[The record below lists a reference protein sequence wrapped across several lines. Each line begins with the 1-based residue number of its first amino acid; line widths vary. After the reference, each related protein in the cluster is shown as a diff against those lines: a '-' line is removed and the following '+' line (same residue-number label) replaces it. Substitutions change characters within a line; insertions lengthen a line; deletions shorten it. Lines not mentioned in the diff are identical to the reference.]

1 MFQDLIVASR
11 RLAQLYQFKRI
22 RPAHLLHA
30 MTGNESARLVITQA
44 GYDVHVMRSVLIHAF
59 KTHSDKAKPGRGRT
73 EASDLFEICIENCE
87 SVDGLPYE
95 DAVDRLF
102 QSIVTHG
109 IKDPYLCHALKE
121 ANIKAETG
129 AGTDHPATRERTS
142 LDDVRFENEDELI
155 PSVDDLFEDER
166 LPDLDDLIREDGE
179 LFSEGARAFS
189 RTGDLGY
196 SRSRENAP
204 SMKAS
209 FQEGR
214 SETEKTEKKSAP
226 LSRESEE
233 ARTAMLAAQR
243 NLSVLAREGNLDVVV
258 GRDSEIDQVI
268 EILMRRRKPNV
279 ILVAEPGVGKSAL
292 VEGLAMKL
300 ATGACPD
307 AALAK
312 REIVEVSLTSM
323 IGGARYRGDFEAR
336 MDLMIKHAEQEHQIL
351 FIDEIHTLMGS
362 GSVSARSMDGAN
374 ILKPVLARD
383 SMSLIG
389 ATTSEEADV
398 LRADKALMRRF
409 EIIHIDEPLRKQMEV
424 ILEGASEKFLSKH
437 EVTLPVD
444 LHSRLLDFGERYVEH
459 RRNPD
464 RTFDMLDLAA
474 VSARLRGDD
483 CISENDLRHAVRR
496 LGGMM
501 MERTESSEARR
512 ADLLTYLLST
522 VSGQNEAMAQISNLV
537 HAMKS
542 GSRHISP
549 VTLSGPDGLG
559 KTHSARKVAEFH
571 GKNLSVIKVQG
582 DRMVIEDI
590 EQRIKR
596 SLEADSDAV
605 IAVKT
610 PSAAYTAD
618 IRESISGL
626 LSGDARSRNF
636 PVRKPLVFLIEDS
649 SSDGGIGFGFAAGQ
663 PTVNDREDLVAF
675 EPLSGKTLDAVINH
689 VVCVV
694 DVRRQDA
701 GLEGLPPKAI
711 ENMIRS
717 SMEKGLPTFKT
728 ILSVGLKAAV

>member
-30 MTGNESARLVITQA
+30 MTGNETARLVMTQA
-44 GYDVHVMRSVLIHAF
+44 GYDVHILRSVLISAF
-59 KTHSDKAKPGRGRT
+59 KTHSNEAKPGRGRT
-73 EASDLFEICIENCE
+73 EASELFEICIENCE
-87 SVDGLPYE
+87 SVEGLAYE
-95 DAVDRLF
+95 DAVRLLF

-109 IKDPYLCHALKE
+109 VQDQYLGHALRK
-121 ANIKAETG
+121 ANIKAELDTYSDT
-129 AGTDHPATRERTS
+129 APTRERTS

-166 LPDLDDLIREDGE
+166 LPDLDDLIRQENDLSPDG
-179 LFSEGARAFS
+179 GGVFS
-189 RTGDLGY
+189 RSGDLGY
-196 SRSRENAP
+196 SRSRENEP

-214 SETEKTEKKSAP
+214 IEAEKSEKKTAP

-233 ARTAMLAAQR
+233 ARVAMLAAQR

-258 GRDSEIDQVI
+258 GRESEIDQVI

-307 AALAK
+307 AGLAK

-336 MDLMIKHAEQEHQIL
+336 MDLMIKHAEQERQIL

-383 SMSLIG
+383 SLSLIG
-389 ATTSEEADV
+389 ATTPEEADV

-409 EIIHIDEPLRKQMEV
+409 EIIYIDEPLRKQMEI
-424 ILEGASEKFLSKH
+424 ILEGASAKFLSKH
-437 EVTLPVD
+437 EVSLPLD

-483 CISENDLRHAVRR
+483 CITEDDLRHAVRR

-501 MERTESSEARR
+501 MEHSEVSDARR
-512 ADLLTYLLST
+512 ADLHTYLLST
-522 VSGQNEAMAQISNLV
+522 VSGQEEAVARISNLV

-542 GSRHISP
+542 GSRHTSP
-549 VTLSGPDGLG
+549 VTLSGPDSLG

-571 GKNLSVIKVQG
+571 GKNLCVIKVQG
-582 DRMVIEDI
+582 ERMVVEDI
-590 EQRIKR
+590 EQRVKR
-596 SLEADSDAV
+596 SLEADADAV

-626 LSGDARSRNF
+626 LSADSRSRNF

-649 SSDGGIGFGFAAGQ
+649 ASDGGFGFGFAPGQ
-663 PTVNDREDLVAF
+663 SKVNTREDLVAF
-675 EPLSGKTLDAVINH
+675 EQLSGKSLDAVIDH
-689 VVCVV
+689 VARVV
-694 DVRRQDA
+694 SVRRQDA
-701 GLEGLPPKAI
+701 GLEDLPSKTI

-717 SMEKGLPTFKT
+717 SMEKGFPTFKT
-728 ILSVGLKAAV
+728 LLSVGLKAAV

>member
-30 MTGNESARLVITQA
+30 MTGNETARLVMTQA
-44 GYDVHVMRSVLIHAF
+44 GYDVHILRSVLISAF
-59 KTHSDKAKPGRGRT
+59 KTHSNEAKPGRGRT
-73 EASDLFEICIENCE
+73 EASELFEICIENCE
-87 SVDGLPYE
+87 SVEGLAYE
-95 DAVDRLF
+95 DAVRLLF

-109 IKDPYLCHALKE
+109 VQDQYLGHALRK
-121 ANIKAETG
+121 ANIKAELDTYSDT
-129 AGTDHPATRERTS
+129 APTRERTS

-166 LPDLDDLIREDGE
+166 LPDLDDLIRQENDLSPDG
-179 LFSEGARAFS
+179 GGVFS
-189 RTGDLGY
+189 RSGDLGY
-196 SRSRENAP
+196 SRSRENEP

-214 SETEKTEKKSAP
+214 IEAEKSEKKTAP

-233 ARTAMLAAQR
+233 ARVAMLAAQR

-258 GRDSEIDQVI
+258 GRESEIDQVI

-307 AALAK
+307 AGLAK

-336 MDLMIKHAEQEHQIL
+336 MDLMIKHAEQERQIL

-389 ATTSEEADV
+389 ATTPEEADV

-409 EIIHIDEPLRKQMEV
+409 EIIYIDEPLRKQMEI

-437 EVTLPVD
+437 DVTLPEN

-483 CISENDLRHAVRR
+483 CITEDDLRHAVRR

-501 MERTESSEARR
+501 MERSEVSDARR
-512 ADLLTYLLST
+512 EDLHTYLQSM
-522 VSGQNEAMAQISNLV
+522 VSGQDQAVQHICTLV
-537 HAMKS
+537 HAMKC
-542 GSRHISP
+542 GTGHISP

-559 KTHSARKVAEFH
+559 KTYSARKIAEFH
-571 GKNLSVIKVQG
+571 GKNLSVVKVQS
-582 DRMVIEDI
+582 DRIAIEDI
-590 EQRIKR
+590 ELRVKR
-596 SLEADSDAV
+596 SLEADADAV
-605 IAVKT
+605 IAVKI
-610 PSAAYTAD
+610 PSSVYTKD
-618 IRESISGL
+618 IRETISRL
-626 LSGDARSRNF
+626 LSADSRSRSF
-636 PVRKPLVFLIEDS
+636 PVRKPLVFLIENAPP
-649 SSDGGIGFGFAAGQ
+649 DGRIGFGFAPGQ
-663 PTVNDREDLVAF
+663 TEDDDQENTVLF
-675 EPLSGKTLDAVINH
+675 EPLSGSSLDAVIDR
-689 VVCVV
+689 VACVV
-694 DVRRQDA
+694 AMRRQDA
-701 GLEGLPPKAI
+701 GLKNVPESSLRGK
-711 ENMIRS
+711 IRS
-717 SMEKGLPTFKT
+717 SAERGTPTYMT
-728 ILSVGLKAAV
+728 LLSIGLKIAL